1 MKETIYNN
9 LLKSINITT
18 ARKINEQKARLL
30 KAIPFK
36 ENEKEVYV
44 YCSEVNEKIEDDML
58 FIFRKKVIIT
68 LIKEEEILY
77 LIKIAYLGQKKEAY
91 DIIIKEA
98 IEFNV
103 SDIHYE
109 PYKDKVV
116 VRFRIDGLLRPMY
129 IFNKEEYQL
138 ILSKI
143 KLNSNMDITEKRKPQ
158 DGKISFEYNKKSYDL
173 RISTMPAIF
182 GEKVVIRIL
191 YGNVFNYSIDKLN
204 LTSEQKDKL
213 KYIMKVNSG
222 LTIVNGPTG
231 SGKSTTL
238 YSILQELNKD
248 QVNISSLEDPIELL
262 EQKNGI
268 LMLWFC
274 GII

>member
-158 DGKISFEYNKKSYDL
+158 DGKISFEYNKKSYGL

-268 LMLWFC
+268 LML
-274 GII
+274 

>member
-9 LLKSINITT
+9 LLKSIDITVT
-18 ARKINEQKARLL
+18 RKINEQKARTL

-36 ENEKEVYV
+36 ENQKEVYIYSSKV
-44 YCSEVNEKIEDDML
+44 REEIKEDML
-58 FIFRKKVIIT
+58 FIFRKKVIVI
-68 LIKEEEILY
+68 LIKEEEIQY

-109 PYKDKVV
+109 PYKSSVV
-116 VRFRIDGLLRPMY
+116 IRFRIDGLLRTMY
-129 IFNKEEYQL
+129 ILNKEEYQL

-143 KLNSNMDITEKRKPQ
+143 KLNSNIDITEKRKPQ
-158 DGKISFEYNKKSYDL
+158 DGKISFENNKKNYDL
-173 RISTMPAIF
+173 RISTMPAVF

-191 YGNVFNYSIDKLN
+191 YGNGFNYSIDRLN
-204 LTSEQKDKL
+204 LTSKQIMKL
-213 KYIMKVNSG
+213 KYIMKMNSG

-248 QVNISSLEDPIELL
+248 EVNISSLEDPIELL
-262 EQKNGI
+262 KQKNGI
-268 LMLWFC
+268 LML
-274 GII
+274 